1 MIEPHPEQ
9 TPDPPLTD
17 VEVWLYQHAAPER
30 LESGRAIYELMPS
43 QSNRQ
48 LSFVYRPYSATS
60 EAHWSDA
67 ARIADYAAAVPEGA
81 SCVLDIGPGDG
92 WPSLPLAAIR
102 PEIDVIGVDPSPLR
116 TRVSS
121 SNATRL
127 EIANA
132 RFVTADGARLPFVDA
147 TFDAVVAANSLEEA
161 SEPSALFSEFARVL
175 RPGGVLRV
183 SYQNWVLET
192 PQFETV
198 QLWAGRD
205 RRGQGGASQRAAGR
219 GEPVLLYTYSRR
231 VREPAM
237 ERRYTLVLPANE
249 ATKRIHD
256 DALMTSAQAP
266 RAYGETLLEGP
277 WGALGVPLLKHL
289 APLALRSTVV
299 ELRRW
304 TTGWLIESLRAAGFA
319 EVRGTAHPGE
329 LARHVARELLA
340 SADVDEVTARF
351 EQEAAAIGRSAL
363 EQEGDEMVVAV
374 R

>member
-1 MIEPHPEQ
+1 VNDLHHEQ
-9 TPDPPLTD
+9 TPDPPLTE
-17 VEVWLYQHAAPER
+17 VEAWLYEHAAPER
-30 LESGRAIYELMPS
+30 LDSGRAIYELMPS

-81 SCVLDIGPGDG
+81 SRVLDIGPGDG
-92 WPSLPLAAIR
+92 WPSLPLAAAR

-121 SNATRL
+121 NNATRL
-127 EIANA
+127 QIANA
-132 RFVTADGARLPFVDA
+132 RFVTADGAGLPFVDA

-161 SEPSALFSEFARVL
+161 SEPSELFSEIARVL

-198 QLWAGRD
+198 QLWGGRE
-205 RRGQGGASQRAAGR
+205 QGEQI
-219 GEPVLLYTYSRR
+219 LLYTYSRR
-231 VREPAM
+231 VREPAL
-237 ERRYTLVLPANE
+237 ERRYTLVLPPGE
-249 ATKRIHD
+249 AAKRIHD
-256 DALMTSAQAP
+256 DALMTAAQAP

-277 WGALGVPLLKHL
+277 WAALGVPLLKHL

-319 EVRGTAHPGE
+319 DVRGTAHPGE
-329 LARHVARELLA
+329 LARHVARDLLA
-340 SADVDEVTARF
+340 SADVVEVAARF

-363 EQEGDEMVVAV
+363 EQAGDEMVVAV